1 MHKELDEK
9 TKLFLSFF
17 DGEDIGYYKQR
28 EIIRTIHRQGRC
40 GSFLSLD
47 DMKRLRA
54 LYDKNLIP
62 TRDII
67 TSSMR
72 SERSNLGYCMENI
85 KQAFYDFLFMTRG
98 SFPNV
103 SKIIR
108 SIDPLSMFTVS
119 LIRSIFKYSRDTI
132 MPFNVSSDISKITR
146 RQELLNTID
155 AFENYIGVKAND
167 DTIDMFVSLII
178 SKYTDIFTHNTFNV
192 LAYGLYCNNYMLVE
206 LTYMDPD
213 KALQYW
219 NRLES
224 INQSEPV
231 TDADKKDE
239 PLALQRLV
247 ANQSLS
253 TKIFDKGMEMIM
265 SNHHLDML
273 RTVYT
278 YNENMES
285 IPFSMVIDA
294 FDKVEPSDEDFDAA
308 FNSILTFNEDIIDG
322 TIHITEGIIINLLFA
337 SIISRNKGLTWI
349 YLQFFTF
356 IYKYKNDSKNNKRT
370 MGRVITFRK
379 GEMDRDFIEYMSSL
393 PYDFVKEEF
402 LRRIK
407 ASNTAA

>member
-1 MHKELDEK
+1 
-9 TKLFLSFF
+9 
-17 DGEDIGYYKQR
+17 
-28 EIIRTIHRQGRC
+28 
-40 GSFLSLD
+40 
-47 DMKRLRA
+47 
-54 LYDKNLIP
+54 
-62 TRDII
+62 
-67 TSSMR
+67 
-72 SERSNLGYCMENI
+72 
-85 KQAFYDFLFMTRG
+85 
-98 SFPNV
+98 
-103 SKIIR
+103 
-108 SIDPLSMFTVS
+108 
-119 LIRSIFKYSRDTI
+119 

-192 LAYGLYCNNYMLVE
+192 LECGLYCNNYMLVE

-224 INQSEPV
+224 INQSESV
-231 TDADKKDE
+231 TDVDKKDE
-239 PLALQRLV
+239 PFALQRIV